1 MKVLIVTPESPTLPL
16 GNTITA
22 TRWGGILRKLGH
34 QVDLAGTWNGEDC
47 DLLIA
52 LHARRSEP
60 SIERFRLAHAR
71 RPLIVALTGT
81 DLYHDLRSSQSVRRS
96 LALATRIVGL
106 QEAAPDELDDSARA
120 KTRIIYQSAAP
131 PLRRGQVSS
140 DYFDVCVLSHLRDV
154 KDPLRAAYAARL
166 LPAESRIRVTHAGRV
181 LQPEWEEKAR
191 AEERANPRYRWIG
204 AQSHEA
210 AMELLSASRLLV
222 LSSKMEGGAN
232 AIGEAVVCGVPV
244 LCSDVPGNVGMLGS
258 DYPGYFPLADTAQLA
273 GLLSRAEIDSGFLT
287 ELQTFIHKLQHRF
300 SPEQELASWS
310 RLLAEL

>member
-1 MKVLIVTPESPTLPL
+1 VKVLIVTPESPTLPL

-22 TRWGGILRKLGH
+22 TRWAGILRSLGH
-34 QVDLAGTWNGEDC
+34 EVDIAEAWNGEDC

-52 LHARRSEP
+52 LHARRSAE
-60 SIERFRLAHAR
+60 SVQRFRLAHAR

-81 DLYHDLRSSQSVRRS
+81 DLYRDLQSSYSAHQS
-96 LALATRIVGL
+96 LELATRIVGL
-106 QEAAPDELDDSARA
+106 QEAARDELDDSARA

-131 PLRRGQVSS
+131 PLRRGQVSN

-166 LPAESRIRVTHAGRV
+166 LPAESRIRITHAGRV
-181 LQPEWEEKAR
+181 LQPEWEEKAG

-204 AQSHEA
+204 EQSHDA

-222 LSSKMEGGAN
+222 LSSKIEGGAN

-244 LCSDVPGNVGMLGS
+244 LCSDVAGNIGMLGS
-258 DYPGYFPLADTAQLA
+258 DYPGYFPLADTARLA
-273 GLLSRAEIDSGFLT
+273 GLLRRAEVDSGFLT
-287 ELQTFIHKLQHRF
+287 ELRTFIHKFQRRF
-300 SPEQELASWS
+300 APQQELASWS
-310 RLLAEL
+310 RLIAEL